1 MIIVLKMTTVLWL
14 VTGYTSMYVMGL
26 PLHIT
31 KRAIYFQLLSKK
43 KSLFLE
49 VWLVLIPVCV
59 LLCSSAGSYKTKK
72 CTWQAVHEVV

>member
-1 MIIVLKMTTVLWL
+1 MAGYRFYLYVRHGITTAYHK
-14 VTGYTSMYVMGL
+14 TC
-26 PLHIT
+26 HIFST
-31 KRAIYFQLLSKK
+31 VKQKK
-43 KSLFLE
+43 PLFLE